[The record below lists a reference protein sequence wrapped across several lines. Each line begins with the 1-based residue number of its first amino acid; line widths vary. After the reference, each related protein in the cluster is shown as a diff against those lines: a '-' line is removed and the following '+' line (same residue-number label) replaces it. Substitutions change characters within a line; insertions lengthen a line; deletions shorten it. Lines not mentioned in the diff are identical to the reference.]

1 MMMTNMMRIR
11 ETHLSRVTVLIPNV
25 LVAIVQK
32 LDAQQV
38 RLMMMMVLVVM
49 MVVVVVVEDKPPQ
62 LITATSNLHNI
73 SAPHIITTTNH
84 LMEQDMTGWHID
96 HNCTVPF
103 VLRLVN

>member
-38 RLMMMMVLVVM
+38 RLMMMMVLE
-49 MVVVVVVEDKPPQ
+49 VVVVAEDKPPQ
-62 LITATSNLHNI
+62 LITATT

-103 VLRLVN
+103 VLCLVN

>member
-1 MMMTNMMRIR
+1 MTNMMRIR

-49 MVVVVVVEDKPPQ
+49 MMVVVVVEDKPPQ
-62 LITATSNLHNI
+62 LITATT

-103 VLRLVN
+103 VLCLVN

>member
-38 RLMMMMVLVVM
+38 RLMVVVM
-49 MVVVVVVEDKPPQ
+49 MAVVVIVVVVEEKPPQ
-62 LITATSNLHNI
+62 LITATT

-103 VLRLVN
+103 VLCLVN